1 MADTGQSLRQG
12 RWETSG
18 MEMFPMCAQQGQRD
32 ASQASRGWLEWQPR
46 VGGGRWEAHPPPG
59 LQHIREF
66 SPFSRV
72 QPLLTTRTAARTL

>member
-18 MEMFPMCAQQGQRD
+18 MEIFPMCAQQGQRD

-46 VGGGRWEAHPPPG
+46 VGGGRPT
-59 LQHIREF
+59 LLLDF
-66 SPFSRV
+66 STSVNFLPFRGYS
-72 QPLLTTRTAARTL
+72 LC